1 MIHSGNHLSGKTN
14 ALGRGSFLWRISPAI
29 LPLLLLLACPG
40 IGRAEEPA
48 PQKPLPAAMGEPITL
63 QAKSGQPAGGESVP
77 AGEGMKRHK
86 RLLLIPY
93 PLYNETIGAGVGV
106 GVIGQGYLQP
116 KSAFVGTVLVGSGS
130 YLVYF
135 KGVNYQFPWIKR
147 IIFEPDFE
155 FGKYNDVDTYTGT
168 DNPGYPGQRAGSN
181 DSDENNYIESDVSD
195 QWVNLL
201 TKFVLPIGQGRG
213 NVIPNVVLDRG
224 LFVSGDTGGDIWNP
238 LESGRT
244 YIEVMPFERR
254 QSLIDNNSHTKTA
267 GVEIGLR
274 YDNTDFRVNPSK
286 GSMQRVWF
294 TRDWGALDSTAP
306 YSVVGGEFSKYFS
319 LGPSEHARQRTIAF
333 DLWTVDCL
341 TWNDS
346 STIDGTLEFHRPP
359 PYNGASLG
367 GLKRLRGY
375 PATRFNDK
383 AGILYTL
390 EYRYLLNWNPLE
402 NVHWGGK
409 LDVSWFE
416 IVGFGE
422 LGRVAPSYNLSTLHE
437 SMKYDGGVGIRAMV
451 NNIVVRI
458 DFAAGDEGFA
468 TQMFVGHP
476 FPFF

>member
-1 MIHSGNHLSGKTN
+1 MIRSGKQLSGKTDGFPR
-14 ALGRGSFLWRISPAI
+14 GRLPWTISWGI
-29 LPLLLLLACPG
+29 LPILMLLFFPGAGLAG
-40 IGRAEEPA
+40 EPA
-48 PQKPLPAAMGEPITL
+48 ASKPLPTAIGEPITV

-77 AGEGMKRHK
+77 VGEGRKQHS
-86 RLLLIPY
+86 RLLMIPY
-93 PLYNETIGAGVGV
+93 PFYNESIGPGVGV
-106 GVIGQGYLQP
+106 GVVGQGYLQP
-116 KSAFVGTVLVGSGS
+116 KAGFVGTVLVGSGS

-135 KGVNYQFPWIKR
+135 KGLNYQLPWFKR
-147 IIFEPDFE
+147 IILEPDFE
-155 FGKYNDVDTYTGT
+155 LGKDNNVDTYTGT

-181 DSDENNYIESDVSD
+181 DSNENNYIESDVTD
-195 QWVNLL
+195 QWVNLF
-201 TKFVLPIGQGRG
+201 TKFVLPIGQGRD
-213 NVIPNVVLDRG
+213 NVLPNVVLDRG
-224 LFVSGDTGGDIWNP
+224 LFVSGDTGGDVWNP

-244 YIEVMPFERR
+244 YIELRPFERR

-267 GVEIGLR
+267 GVVIGLR
-274 YDNTDFRVNPSK
+274 YDNTDFRLNPTK

-294 TRDWGALDSTAP
+294 TRDWGALNSTAP

-346 STIDGTLEFHRPP
+346 STIDGTETFHRPP

-367 GLKRLRGY
+367 GLSRLRGY

-390 EYRYLLNWNPLE
+390 EYRYLLNWNPLR
-402 NVHWGGK
+402 NIHWGGK

-422 LGRVAPSYNLSTLHE
+422 LGRVAPSYNLSDLHE

-451 NNIVVRI
+451 NNVVVRI
-458 DFAAGDEGFA
+458 DFAAGEEEFA

-476 FPFF
+476 FPFY